1 MKFLKV
7 IVLSFSCF
15 ILGMFVSSVVSAS
28 DKTINDNGKSI
39 VASQT
44 TKCSLNKY
52 YPVKGTPY
60 KVAVE
65 KYKDG
70 LIRFKAKQ
78 IQKTYLYLAVPLT
91 HELTVKIKD
100 RYYGIGGWV
109 EVSNTVYETTS
120 FYDKMVKTACAI
132 ARAAGCSMTADEVGA
147 DVMEFE
153 FGD

>member
-28 DKTINDNGKSI
+28 DKTINDSGKSI
-39 VASQT
+39 VASQAI
-44 TKCSLNKY
+44 KCSLNKY

-100 RYYGIGGWV
+100 RYYGI
-109 EVSNTVYETTS
+109 
-120 FYDKMVKTACAI
+120 
-132 ARAAGCSMTADEVGA
+132 AGCCYR
-147 DVMEFE
+147 F
-153 FGD
+153 